1 MWERDKSKSSYVYKE
16 NLNSDS
22 RAQWIKENTKK
33 KNPAGLHDLRSV
45 SNTMKDK
52 MFKETQLGF

>member
-1 MWERDKSKSSYVYKE
+1 MDKRKH
-16 NLNSDS
+16 
-22 RAQWIKENTKK
+22 QK